1 MKDKQPRR
9 TKEEDR
15 KRHSTKH
22 RSIVEQTLQTRA
34 VDPDTGI
41 VKYPARTG
49 HHGTDD
55 ERVLN
60 PEE

>member
-1 MKDKQPRR
+1 MKGKQARR

-15 KRHSTKH
+15 KRRSAKH
-22 RSIVEQTLQTRA
+22 GSIVEQTLASRV